1 MTKFLIKRFSHTD
14 LDGVGS
20 ALLLPNVLQE
30 FPEFAD
36 ADYLPVTYSEPGNEG
51 TIDPN
56 VESFMEH
63 NTEAVTHLF
72 ITDIC
77 PSLPVVRKL
86 AAYCQEKNIQWK
98 IYDHHISSMEIKEAF
113 PENARIAVMD
123 ETTGLKH
130 SGTSVIFKELLKK
143 MPTQLFAYEKWERL
157 ARVADCIRCYDCWD
171 WQANPTAAYKEE
183 AKDFNNLFY
192 FFSSEKRIELMA
204 SVMVNGL
211 SYLDQYQDIVTAMQE
226 KEADYIH
233 GKLKRAQFGTLADLR
248 FAYVFGEQY
257 QSSLGN
263 ALAAMEDPETG
274 EVVDFGMVI
283 VGGGVSLRGI
293 KEDVDL
299 SVIAKRFFNGGG
311 HQKAS
316 GGSFFKQEL
325 FIKDYAAPSDEEK
338 LLLSITNS

>member
-1 MTKFLIKRFSHTD
+1 MTKPLIKRFSHTD

-20 ALLLPNVLQE
+20 ALLLPWVLQE
-30 FPEFAD
+30 LPEYEGAE
-36 ADYLPVTYSEPGNEG
+36 YLPITYSEPGNEG

-56 VESFMEH
+56 VENFIE
-63 NTEAVTHLF
+63 NNDEPVTHLF

-77 PSLPVVRKL
+77 PSLPVVEKL
-86 AAYCQEKNIQWK
+86 ATYCKEKNIQWH
-98 IYDHHISSMEIKEAF
+98 IYDHHISSVAINEVF
-113 PENARIAVMD
+113 PENSRIAVKD

-130 SGTSVIFKELLKK
+130 SGTTVIFKELIGK
-143 MPTQLFAYEKWERL
+143 MPTELFENKKWERL
-157 ARVADCIRCYDCWD
+157 ARIADCIRCYDCWD
-171 WQANPTAAYKEE
+171 WQANPEAAYKEE

-192 FFSSEKRIELMA
+192 FFSSEKRIQLMEA
-204 SVMVNGL
+204 VMAAGL
-211 SYLDQYQDIVTAMQE
+211 AYLDRYQDIVAAMQE
-226 KEADYIH
+226 KEADYIK
-233 GKLKRAQFGTLADLR
+233 GKLKQARFATLAQLR

-263 ALAAMEDPETG
+263 ALAALEDPETG
-274 EVVDFGMVI
+274 EMVDFGMVI
-283 VGGGVSLRGI
+283 VGEGVSLRGI

-325 FIKDYAAPSDEEK
+325 FIKDYEAVSTVPE
-338 LLLSITNS
+338 LLLTIANH